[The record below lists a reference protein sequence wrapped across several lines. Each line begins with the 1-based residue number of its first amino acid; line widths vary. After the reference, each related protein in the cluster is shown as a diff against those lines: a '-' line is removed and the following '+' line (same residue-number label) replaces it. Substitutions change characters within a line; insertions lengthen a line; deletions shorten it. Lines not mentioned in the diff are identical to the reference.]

1 MHRLSKTVVLLI
13 SQQLCTHST
22 LLPPTGTG
30 RRQRQGALP
39 RRSPPALASGEDH
52 RMPRQRRRSFSSDS
66 GGNRR
71 RQRRL
76 DDVAARSPA
85 PWTPPPLLSGEPRTP
100 RGSAYTPYWLRIWFG
115 CLVCAVRRRLTVWPT
130 EFCSAAFIRRSRNS
144 GRWRCGGVKGTS
156 AEAGWWLQG

>member
-100 RGSAYTPYWLRIWFG
+100 RGSAYHSLLAPDLIWLFG
-115 CLVCAVRRRLTVWPT
+115 LR
-130 EFCSAAFIRRSRNS
+130 SAA
-144 GRWRCGGVKGTS
+144 
-156 AEAGWWLQG
+156 